1 MATSEAAGAGHR
13 GTLTQCAVCHAPIR
27 EWLDN
32 EPEHEFN
39 PVMVPCRHTYADV
52 LLELLRARRKR
63 A

>member
-1 MATSEAAGAGHR
+1 M
-13 GTLTQCAVCHAPIR
+13 TQCAVCHAPIR